1 MKKTKLQEPEILSN
15 ADKWKSMPQRMLQ
28 RMSTSHEINR
38 TTVALL
44 KRTINPATGKAFNY
58 REIGEILNM
67 SAQGAHFYA
76 GNISGRCP
84 ECLRKLKKLKNNKK
98 TK

>member
-1 MKKTKLQEPEILSN
+1 MN
-15 ADKWKSMPQRMLQ
+15 AK
-28 RMSTSHEINR
+28 HEINR

-44 KRTINPATGKAFNY
+44 KRTINPATGRAFTY
-58 REIGEILNM
+58 GEIGEILKM

-76 GNISGRCP
+76 GNIAGRCP
-84 ECLRKLKKLKNNKK
+84 ECLRKLQKLKNNKK